1 MIRWE
6 LIEQVEGLEVVK
18 SVPEN
23 RDFSGVHFDS
33 RKVKKGNLF
42 LARKGEHLDGHDY
55 IGQALKNG
63 ASLVIGERP
72 VINPDFPY
80 CRHPNV
86 LDFVISLAMKYR
98 QTLKGKLVGITGSV
112 GKTTTKDCL
121 AWLLGEDCTATPG
134 NYNNTLGLPV
144 ALLSMPINQKFGV
157 FEMGISEPGEMEV
170 LARILKPDLMMITNV
185 QTSHIGNFG
194 SYEKLL
200 EEKLKSGLHLTENQS
215 LLVGDELKE
224 ELEERGSLLL
234 KHLVSSKESFLNE
247 ADRKSWIARIGKGPV
262 ECLEFSLKAS
272 RVLGLSTEN
281 LKEKIQMGDLE
292 LSPLRMQL
300 VQKGGIEFLLDCYN
314 ASLSSYEAFLD
325 SIEDPQD
332 WWFVAGDILEL
343 GEFEEQIHN
352 TLIGK
357 IEEKNFQRVLLIGD
371 AMRKVFSKGQELEP
385 SIGYYDSKEKI
396 LQEIQKNRPQKV
408 GLKASR
414 GLALESLVSPENW
427 EKEFVS

>member
-1 MIRWE
+1 MIGWE

-18 SVPEN
+18 APAEK
-23 RDFSGVHFDS
+23 RDISGVHFDS
-33 RKVKKGNLF
+33 RKIVAGNLF

-55 IGQALKNG
+55 IEQALKNG
-63 ASLVIGERP
+63 AWLVVGEKS
-72 VINPDFPY
+72 ISNPGFPY

-86 LDFVISLAMKYR
+86 LEFVISLAMRYR

-121 AWLLGEDCTATPG
+121 AWLLGDDCTATPG

-144 ALLSMPINQKFGV
+144 ALLSMPVHEKFGV

-200 EEKLKSGLHLTENQS
+200 EEKLKSASQLAENQS
-215 LLVGDELKE
+215 LLVGDELKK
-224 ELEERGSLLL
+224 ELEERGSVLL
-234 KHLVSSKESFLNE
+234 KHHIPSEESFLNE
-247 ADRKSWIARIGKGPV
+247 AERKAWTSRIGKGPL
-262 ECLEFSLKAS
+262 ECLEFSLRAATI
-272 RVLGLSTEN
+272 LGISTEV
-281 LKEKIQMGDLE
+281 LKKKIQAGDLE
-292 LSPLRMQL
+292 LSPMRMQT
-300 VQKGGIEFLLDCYN
+300 VQKQGIQFLLDCYN

-325 SIEDPQD
+325 SIEDPQE
-332 WWFVAGDILEL
+332 WWLVAGDILEL
-343 GEFEEQIHN
+343 GEFEEEIHK

-357 IEEKNFQRVLLIGD
+357 IEEKNFQRVFLIGE
-371 AMRKVFSKGQELEP
+371 AMRKVFSKGRELKP
-385 SIGYYDSKEKI
+385 SIEYYECKEKV
-396 LQEIQKNRPQKV
+396 LREIQKIRPQKV

-414 GLALESLVSPENW
+414 GLRLESLVSPENW